1 MGSHVPAN
9 AATMRGIAEKLVA
22 PGVGKPPARSSAL
35 SLYLGQI
42 RPNLLVLM
50 GSGGFRALVARALFL
65 VSRDFPEFRHVTPD
79 DDGNLIGLEEACST
93 LDDAGLRE
101 VFVSILTEIL
111 LLLFELLG
119 AGVTLAV
126 IGDTWPQTLP
136 DDIDLSH
143 LRKP

>member
-1 MGSHVPAN
+1 
-9 AATMRGIAEKLVA
+9 
-22 PGVGKPPARSSAL
+22 
-35 SLYLGQI
+35 
-42 RPNLLVLM
+42 M

-126 IGDTWPQTLP
+126 IGDAWPQTLP

-143 LRKP
+143 LRRS